1 LRRVLLS
8 LDGKEHDLAVGY
20 VAATPLW
27 RPSYRV
33 VVGKDGADLQV
44 WGIVQNL
51 SGEDWKNV
59 ELTLVAGAPIAF
71 ESTLGDPITPVRPV
85 ITDTGEIIA
94 QVPEGITTLG
104 QQPGGTVERYAP
116 DEQAEPAA
124 EAAAQTS
131 GLETAVL
138 AGGCFWGIQAV
149 YQHVKGVTN
158 AVSGYAGGAQK
169 DALYETVSAGRTG
182 HAEAVQV
189 TFDPREV
196 SYGKI
201 LQIYFSVAHDPTQLN
216 RQGPD
221 SGTQYRSEIF
231 PQNEAQAKTAKA
243 YIAQLDAAHVFKKPI
258 VTKIEPDHAFY
269 PAEAYHQDFLT
280 RNPRYPYIAI
290 NDLPKIEDLKRLA
303 PDVYRA
309 APVLVAGGHSSR

>member
-1 LRRVLLS
+1 M
-8 LDGKEHDLAVGY
+8 
-20 VAATPLW
+20 TIP
-27 RPSYRV
+27 P
-33 VVGKDGADLQV
+33 
-44 WGIVQNL
+44 
-51 SGEDWKNV
+51 
-59 ELTLVAGAPIAF
+59 
-71 ESTLGDPITPVRPV
+71 
-85 ITDTGEIIA
+85 
-94 QVPEGITTLG
+94 
-104 QQPGGTVERYAP
+104 
-116 DEQAEPAA
+116 PAA
-124 EAAAQTS
+124 EQPAQAT

-189 TFDPREV
+189 TFDPRQV

-231 PQNEAQAKTAKA
+231 PQSEAQAKTAKA

-258 VTKIEPDHAFY
+258 VTKTDTHEVGLLSGRGLSPGLRDPSSL
-269 PAEAYHQDFLT
+269 PALHRHQ
-280 RNPRYPYIAI
+280 RCAEGREHEQAVPG
-290 NDLPKIEDLKRLA
+290 RLA
-303 PDVYRA
+303 RPAGDRGAGKQDELNRRA
-309 APVLVAGGHSSR
+309 TGSGP